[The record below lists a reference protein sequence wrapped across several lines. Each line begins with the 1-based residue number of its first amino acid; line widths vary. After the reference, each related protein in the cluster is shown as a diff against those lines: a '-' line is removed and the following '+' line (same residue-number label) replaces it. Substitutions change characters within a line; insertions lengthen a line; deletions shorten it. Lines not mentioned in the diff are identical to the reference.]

1 MKQTLHDVNIQNS
14 QTPSDDG
21 TPLNPKWNP
30 KRLMNSLNKV
40 HVPSGTFV
48 CDKSKPA
55 LLQAFLSSCVGVA
68 AFDPVNRVGGLSH
81 FLLPEPVTHCLPD
94 DEGKYASTGLPLFIE
109 SLVAKGATLKKLQIT
124 VAGGAFSG
132 ALSQQDIHLDIGG
145 RTAETVKEILGRL
158 NLDVVRWETGG
169 FFTCCLNLNLSNG
182 KADIVPS
189 YLIDGQVSSPPPV
202 PTAADIEQVM
212 DRIKPIPQ
220 VALKIMRMISEDL
233 YPVSALA
240 SEVKKDQVISAQVLK
255 HCNSAIFTG
264 KQGIDSIDDAILII
278 GQNTLARIISAIAV
292 KNLLTSN
299 NQGYSLVKG
308 GLYHHA
314 IGVGYIAEQLA
325 KRTGRTHAFSAYTAG
340 LLHDIGQIALDQF
353 VAESA
358 PMFYRDLQDH
368 QSDIIELENKY
379 LGTDHTRIGKILAE
393 RWSLPGRV
401 IDTITHHHTP
411 SESATDPATVETVA
425 LANTLLHMFS
435 AGPELTKV
443 DFRDFGYLMEKM
455 GLSMSDFPGIVDMI
469 PMKILTSTPET
480 IL

>member
-1 MKQTLHDVNIQNS
+1 
-14 QTPSDDG
+14 
-21 TPLNPKWNP
+21 
-30 KRLMNSLNKV
+30 MNHLNKV

-48 CDKSKPA
+48 CDKSKPV
-55 LLQAFLSSCVGVA
+55 LLQAYLSSCVGVA
-68 AFDPVNRVGGLSH
+68 AYDPVNRVGGLSH
-81 FLLPEPVTHCLPD
+81 FLLPEPISHCLPD
-94 DEGKYASTGLPLFIE
+94 DEGKYASIGLPLFIE
-109 SLVAKGATLKKLQIT
+109 SLVAHGASLKKLRIT

-132 ALSQQDIHLDIGG
+132 ALSHQDIHLDIGG
-145 RTAETVKEILGRL
+145 RTAEMVKDILGRMQIPIE
-158 NLDVVRWETGG
+158 RWETGG
-169 FFTCCLNLNLSNG
+169 FFTCCLNLNLSDG

-189 YLIDGQVSSPPPV
+189 YTTLASQSEPPPV
-202 PTAADIEQVM
+202 PTADDIEKVM
-212 DRIKPIPQ
+212 NHIKPIPQ

-255 HCNSAIFTG
+255 HCNSAIFAG

-278 GQNTLARIISAIAV
+278 GQNTLARIITAIAV
-292 KNLLTSN
+292 KNLYSSH

-314 IGVGYIAEQLA
+314 IGVGFLAEQLA
-325 KRTGRTHAFSAYTAG
+325 KKTGRTHSFSAYTAG

-353 VAESA
+353 VADSA

-368 QSDIIELENKY
+368 NADILNLENKY
-379 LGTDHTRIGKILAE
+379 LGTDHTRVGKILAE
-393 RWSLPGRV
+393 RWSLPNRV
-401 IDTITHHHTP
+401 KDTIANHHTP
-411 SESATDPATVETVA
+411 ADSISDPETVETVA
-425 LANTLLHMFS
+425 LANILLHMFN

-443 DFRDFGYLMEKM
+443 DLRHFAYLMERM
-455 GLSMSDFPGIVDMI
+455 GLAMSDFPSIVDLI